1 MSDPVSL
8 KTAPLAGQALS
19 GQFGARLLDLTGET
33 TPWQRRL
40 WSVGTVLALRELHEA
55 GTWVDAQV
63 VSPAAL
69 RWLCRDLERLA
80 GDDAGLGTPEVRK
93 QLREALRA
101 DLSRHSSRL
110 HELIAIVD
118 ELYISRWTA
127 AADDLVAVSSE
138 RLARAIVAHL
148 LDRGYSMG
156 FLHRTLRRRIAAGST
171 VGDFLAEAARLASAS
186 PRRFEVMVPFL
197 VIPQQ
202 QLAEGL
208 PQWRTGPQVRDWL
221 AAHAP
226 GDAIRQ
232 NGAFLYSVDAMDPY
246 AAGRKA
252 GEILD
257 HLLARSSFLRRRR
270 SGLTPLGRLW
280 VAGLDESL
288 PLEPPARG
296 VDILSLRKDETLYRI
311 VDEDL
316 LDKVLELAA
325 PLNRGSRGAAVAGGW
340 AALES
345 LLYHAGDPADRKDG
359 RAIAAARM
367 AALVTCSWPRA
378 ELTALSHAH
387 KPENPDLLAR
397 QLATATSNRA
407 RAVAVASA
415 LRSGR
420 AIATEH
426 PADAAAA
433 ARMTALVAF
442 PQRSLLGI
450 RTAVEGTLRRL
461 YRQRNIVLHGGSTQA
476 VALDATLRTCAPLV
490 GAGLDRI
497 AHAYLADRVLPLAL
511 AARAETRLAL
521 AGPKGT
527 GQITDL
533 LEQEVLAA

>member
-19 GQFGARLLDLTGET
+19 SQFGARLLDLTGET

-69 RWLCRDLERLA
+69 QWLCRDLERLA

-101 DLSRHSSRL
+101 DLSRHSRYRRRL

-127 AADDLVAVSSE
+127 AADDLAAVSSE

-186 PRRFEVMVPFL
+186 PRRFQVMVPFL

-325 PLNRGSRGAAVAGGW
+325 PLNRGSRGAAGRRRLGRAGIL
-340 AALES
+340 ALPRGRPGGPQRRS
-345 LLYHAGDPADRKDG
+345 RDCRRPDG
-359 RAIAAARM
+359 RPRHLLMASSGTDGPIA
-367 AALVTCSWPRA
+367 RA
-378 ELTALSHAH
+378 QAGKSG
-387 KPENPDLLAR
+387 PPGS
-397 QLATATSNRA
+397 ATGDRESNRE
-407 RAVAVASA
+407 RAVVIASA

-420 AIATEH
+420 VIA
-426 PADAAAA
+426 PSI
-433 ARMTALVAF
+433 L
-442 PQRSLLGI
+442 P
-450 RTAVEGTLRRL
+450 TLRR
-461 YRQRNIVLHGGSTQA
+461 QRG
-476 VALDATLRTCAPLV
+476 
-490 GAGLDRI
+490 
-497 AHAYLADRVLPLAL
+497 
-511 AARAETRLAL
+511 
-521 AGPKGT
+521 
-527 GQITDL
+527 
-533 LEQEVLAA
+533 